1 MTLLSWKG
9 GKLFIQ
15 HWLKHPCRPN
25 TPHVAPAA
33 WDKPL
38 RDIYKNDKELEASNL
53 PENVPVK
60 CLNST
65 GCAGK
70 LQLIKCCWHERVKW
84 GSVLILW
91 KPCAAY
97 FRYFSALTPD
107 SNEWL
112 KVNHLT
118 GVLEQLL
125 HLQHA
130 GQGLVSS
137 QCHVLNLRSS
147 SKELDSRTFL
157 KSLSYLWSEIPA
169 SQAICSQGNIW
180 SDHLYNKGMSD
191 LFFTDWQVCLYWLLL
206 WTGMTLEPPSVWCC
220 AACFG
225 LKEAASLHPICDI
238 CWGVWHATDVLPIK
252 TRAGVLLFDGNV
264 IWEEW
269 FPIHPEGCCETMT
282 GRISLQ
288 GPFHSLS

>member
-1 MTLLSWKG
+1 M
-9 GKLFIQ
+9 
-15 HWLKHPCRPN
+15 
-25 TPHVAPAA
+25 APAV

-91 KPCAAY
+91 KPSAAY

-107 SNEWL
+107 SNEWF

-137 QCHVLNLRSS
+137 QCHVLNLQSS

-169 SQAICSQGNIW
+169 SQATTDCKATFGAIIYTTKAW
-180 SDHLYNKGMSD
+180 FI
-191 LFFTDWQVCLYWLLL
+191 FFTDWQVCLYWHYCEQG
-206 WTGMTLEPPSVWCC
+206 WPWS
-220 AACFG
+220 
-225 LKEAASLHPICDI
+225 H
-238 CWGVWHATDVLPIK
+238 
-252 TRAGVLLFDGNV
+252 LLFDAVLPALVSKRQLVSIQSVTSAG
-264 IWEEW
+264 E
-269 FPIHPEGCCETMT
+269 FGMRLMSCPSRPEQASSCLMAT
-282 GRISLQ
+282 
-288 GPFHSLS
+288 